1 VLCRTERGPSGPA
14 RRAESGEGVSEEAA
28 APSDDGTFLEESRV
42 TAAHALRDIVHAF
55 VRSQPAEDAYD
66 EIRTAAEQLVAT
78 LDAAPRRDR
87 MALMQSAREKH
98 GGTFPAGAG
107 AGGFN
112 DRAVAGLANPAAVDL
127 SVRPGHGTEVVADV
141 VFRRGF
147 EGPPGRAHGGMI
159 AAVFDDVT
167 GFIIG
172 RIGQPAFTGEL
183 TVRYVGPTPIE
194 TPLVMTAQLDGQE
207 RRKLFISGE
216 VMTADGTVT
225 ATCKAIYITIDPSI
239 FAASPDPR

>member
-1 VLCRTERGPSGPA
+1 MSEDVSRSVFDASG
-14 RRAESGEGVSEEAA
+14 AA
-28 APSDDGTFLEESRV
+28 DDDGTFLEESRV

-55 VRSQPAEDAYD
+55 VRAQPDEDAYA
-66 EIRTAAEQLVAT
+66 EIRSMAEALVAR
-78 LDAAPRRDR
+78 LDATPRRDR
-87 MALMQSAREKH
+87 MALMEAAREKH
-98 GGTFPAGAG
+98 GGTFPVGVG

-112 DRAVAGLANPAAVDL
+112 DRAVAGLANPAGVDIQ
-127 SVRPGHGTEVVADV
+127 VEPGTGDV
-141 VFRRGF
+141 LAKVLFRKGF

-159 AAVFDDVT
+159 AAAFDDVT

-216 VMTADGTVT
+216 LRTEDGTLT
-225 ATCKAIYITIDPSI
+225 ATCRAIYITIDPSV

>member
-1 VLCRTERGPSGPA
+1 MSADDPGFV
-14 RRAESGEGVSEEAA
+14 
-28 APSDDGTFLEESRV
+28 APSDDDGTFLEESRV
-42 TAAHALRDIVHAF
+42 TAAHALRDITHAF
-55 VRSQPAEDAYD
+55 VRAQPDEDAYV
-66 EIRTAAEQLVAT
+66 EIRAMAERLVAR
-78 LDAAPRRDR
+78 LDSLPRRDR
-87 MALMQSAREKH
+87 MALMQAARERH
-98 GGTFPAGAG
+98 GGSFPVGAG

-112 DRAVAGLANPAAVDL
+112 DRAVAGLANPAGVDIE
-127 SVRPGHGTEVVADV
+127 VEPGTGDVVARV
-141 VFRRGF
+141 LFRKGF

-159 AAVFDDVT
+159 AATFDDVT

-194 TPLVMTAQLDGQE
+194 TPLRMTARLDGQE

-216 VMTADGTVT
+216 LTTEDGTVT
-225 ATCKAIYITIDPSI
+225 ATCKAIYITIDPSV

>member
-1 VLCRTERGPSGPA
+1 VTEFF
-14 RRAESGEGVSEEAA
+14 EASA
-28 APSDDGTFLEESRV
+28 ASDDGTFLEESRV
-42 TAAHALRDIVHAF
+42 SAAHALRDIVHAF
-55 VRSQPAEDAYD
+55 VRAQPSEDAYS
-66 EIRTAAEQLVAT
+66 EIRAMAEQLVAR
-78 LDAAPRRDR
+78 LDATPRRDR
-87 MALMQSAREKH
+87 MALMQAAREEH
-98 GGTFPAGAG
+98 GGTFPVGVG

-112 DRAVAGLANPAAVDL
+112 DRAVAGLANPAGVDIE
-127 SVRPGHGTEVVADV
+127 VEPGSGDV
-141 VFRRGF
+141 LAKVLFRKGF

-159 AAVFDDVT
+159 AAAFDDVT

-183 TVRYVGPTPIE
+183 TIRYVGPTPIE

-216 VMTADGTVT
+216 LRTEDGTLT
-225 ATCKAIYITIDPSI
+225 ATCKAIYITIDPSV

>member
-1 VLCRTERGPSGPA
+1 MSPVGARGG
-14 RRAESGEGVSEEAA
+14 SE
-28 APSDDGTFLEESRV
+28 DDGTLLEEARTS
-42 TAAHALRDIVHAF
+42 TSDALRDLVHAF
-55 VRSQPAEDAYD
+55 VRAHPQTDEAYAQIQQHAR
-66 EIRTAAEQLVAT
+66 ELVT
-78 LDAAPRRDR
+78 LLDAAPRRDR
-87 MALMQSAREKH
+87 MALMQAARERH
-98 GGTFPAGAG
+98 GGTFPVGIA

-112 DRAVAGLANPAAVDL
+112 DRAVAGLANPTAVDIT
-127 SVRPGHGTEVVADV
+127 VEPGGDEVVAQ
-141 VFRRGF
+141 VFFRKGF
-147 EGPPGRAHGGMI
+147 EGPPGRAHGGI
-159 AAVFDDVT
+159 VAATFDDVT

-216 VMTADGTVT
+216 LRTEDGTLT
-225 ATCKAIYITIDPSI
+225 ATCRAIYITIDPSV